1 VRVDGLAEA
10 AKAMLATIQANMLAR
25 ATAFRDTNTRP
36 AKTYDEFK
44 QILEGPGGFIR
55 VHWAGT
61 GEDEDQ
67 IKEETKATIRCF
79 PFEKPEG
86 EGVCF
91 YTGKRTDRVAIFA
104 RAY

>member
-1 VRVDGLAEA
+1 
-10 AKAMLATIQANMLAR
+10 MLATIQAAMLAAR
-25 ATAFRDTNTRP
+25 HRVPRRQHAHGQD
-36 AKTYDEFK
+36 YDEFK
-44 QILEGPGGFIR
+44 QVLDGPGGFIR

-61 GEDEDQ
+61 SEDEDR

-79 PFEKPEG
+79 PFDTPEG